1 MSKEKEQMH
10 EETSGSTPFQIWSKF
25 NKKMPRPPW
34 AFSSKGGGGAFPWQW
49 FGHHGPRA
57 ERGDLRYLIL
67 DAIADQPRH
76 GYEVMQVIEEKS
88 GGAYRPSPGVVYP
101 TLQMLEEMG
110 HAEVNQERGRKVYT
124 ITDSG
129 RDDLE
134 AHTDEVEAAYERVGG
149 ALWEK
154 LATEFSS
161 LGEDVQRL
169 FSEVGRAASR
179 GTLKPER
186 MQEVRRIVRKAVDEA
201 RRILRRREDGVEDEE
216 FEARD
221 AENEDAPADDD
232 AGDRDGE
239 EHGDEQDS
247 TEEESR

>member
-1 MSKEKEQMH
+1 MKENKDVD
-10 EETSGSTPFQIWSKF
+10 ETTTGASTPFQFWAKF
-25 NKKMPRPPW
+25 NKKVPRPAW
-34 AFSSKGGGGAFPWQW
+34 AAPIKGGPFPWQW

-67 DAIADQPRH
+67 DAIAEQPRH
-76 GYEVMQVIEEKS
+76 GYEVMQVIEERS

-101 TLQMLEEMG
+101 TLQMLEELG
-110 HAEVNQERGRKVYT
+110 QAEVSQERGRKVYK
-124 ITDSG
+124 ITDAG
-129 RDDLE
+129 RVELDE
-134 AHTDEVEAAYERVGG
+134 HNDEVEAAYERVGG

-186 MQEVRRIVRKAVDEA
+186 MQEVRRTIRKAVDEA
-201 RRILRRREDGVEDEE
+201 RRILRKREDGSDGSDDTAAETP
-216 FEARD
+216 EA
-221 AENEDAPADDD
+221 
-232 AGDRDGE
+232 DG
-239 EHGDEQDS
+239 GKD
-247 TEEESR
+247 